1 MKIKRV
7 SMLGFKSFVDKLEI
21 GFPLGLSAIVGPNGC
36 GKSNIVDAIRWAMG
50 EQSARLLRGRQ
61 MEDVI
66 FNGTADHKPF
76 GMAEVSILFENGDGS
91 FPLQYSHA
99 AELAVT
105 RRLFRSG
112 ESEYLI
118 NNVPCRLK
126 DIQEIFM
133 DTGLGNRA
141 YSIIGQGQITTII
154 EQKPEETR
162 AMIEEAAG
170 ITKYKKKADESL
182 RKIEATQA
190 NLQRV
195 EDILG
200 EVEKQM
206 RSLKR
211 QSAKAK
217 RYKAIGQEIQR
228 LELILSAHAFQELKE
243 ESSER
248 MKSAEALVREE
259 IGRSTE
265 YSRVQAKIESM
276 NLELEEKDREVTSL
290 REAHLKA
297 KEKVSKK
304 EAMVEAMAAE
314 KRMQTELERRLE
326 KDKEDLSR
334 RLGELEK
341 ERGLL
346 LERIQEV
353 KEKAAS
359 IEEEISLVET
369 RAKNRQE
376 LLKEIREVFEQARA
390 RVHSGMSKEASLTQE
405 SGFLARRIG
414 EITDSRTRLEKEREE
429 VRAKMETLLQA
440 AGRKGELRKALVEKL
455 NEIEKDVSGEE
466 QRCHDLEQIRRH
478 LESDLKDAQT
488 ALSVDESRLASLRS
502 LLDNFEGYKVGVRT
516 IMKAEDLEAK
526 REGRIKGLVADVIQA
541 DPKYEQ
547 ALEAVLGDKLQ
558 YILVESLRDGQ
569 QAVEYLKVRA
579 KGKSSFVPVADLNG
593 NGDNGSSSG
602 FPLLRDLVKSP
613 EAYKP
618 VVDVLLGNAALA
630 EDLNQAL
637 SAWEEYGKNQCLVTL
652 EGDMIDRS
660 GILTGGKQAQSF
672 SGILARKREMKE
684 LVAAVVSHG
693 KRLEEIKGR
702 LEEAVQEKE
711 ERESI
716 LATLKEE
723 KLDGQDKVN
732 ELDKA
737 NFQLSHELDQMDRL
751 SQRISDELDQRDRE
765 QNKHKETLTRVES
778 ELLVCKEKRA
788 SEEAFFQQKEMELRE
803 SEEEFER
810 FRNELAR
817 LRMNHSLSKE
827 EQRGFTREVE
837 RIDDFVREAQ
847 ETFRRI
853 EGDVVAAQESQE
865 DCVKKEEAIR
875 DELKGLYAQLGQAE
889 EAVNQA
895 DLERNQFKNLIR
907 EEEKKA
913 EFVRG
918 EVEALKEKIHT
929 ARMEQSE
936 IGFKMDGLVEMTRG
950 KYDLHL
956 PDIYQEYLGGEMPEA
971 EVRERLEHQKKLK
984 GRLGEVNLTAI
995 QEHEAL
1001 KERYTFI
1008 TTQRQDLLDSIASL
1022 QEAIRKINKTC
1033 LERFMETFHL
1043 VDEKLKT
1050 VFPILFNGGTANLK
1064 LVDEAKPLES
1074 GVLVEVQ
1081 PPGKKLSHMALL
1093 SGGEKAL
1100 VAMALI
1106 FAIYLIKPSP
1116 FLLLDEVD
1124 APLDEANIDR
1134 FNELLKEIRKYSQ
1147 IILVTHNRRS
1157 MEIVDRLYG
1166 VTMERQGVSKVVTVS
1181 LEGFQLH

>member
-1 MKIKRV
+1 M
-7 SMLGFKSFVDKLEI
+7 
-21 GFPLGLSAIVGPNGC
+21 
-36 GKSNIVDAIRWAMG
+36 
-50 EQSARLLRGRQ
+50 
-61 MEDVI
+61 
-66 FNGTADHKPF
+66 
-76 GMAEVSILFENGDGS
+76 
-91 FPLQYSHA
+91 
-99 AELAVT
+99 
-105 RRLFRSG
+105 
-112 ESEYLI
+112 
-118 NNVPCRLK
+118 PCRLK

-141 YSIIGQGQITTII
+141 YSIIGQGQITMII

-170 ITKYKKKADESL
+170 ITKFKKKVDESQ

-217 RYKAIGQEIQR
+217 RFKAIGQEIQR
-228 LELILSAHAFQELKE
+228 LELILNAHAYEQMKN

-248 MKSAEALVREE
+248 MKSAEALVQEE
-259 IGRSTE
+259 IGRSADHAR
-265 YSRVQAKIESM
+265 SQARIESM
-276 NLELEEKDREVTSL
+276 NLELEEKDGGIASL
-290 REAHLKA
+290 REAHLRA

-334 RLGELEK
+334 RMGELDK
-341 ERGLL
+341 ERALL
-346 LERIQEV
+346 LERIENV
-353 KEKAAS
+353 KAKAAS

-369 RAKNRQE
+369 RAKNRQD
-376 LLKEIREVFEQARA
+376 LLKEIREVFEDARA
-390 RVHSGMSKEASLTQE
+390 RVQSGMSKEASLTQE

-414 EITDSRTRLEKEREE
+414 EITDSRMRLENEREE
-429 VRAKMETLLQA
+429 VKGKMETLLQA
-440 AGRKGELRKALVEKL
+440 AERKREVRDALVEKL
-455 NEIEKDVSGEE
+455 RAIEADVSREE
-466 QRCHDLEQIRRH
+466 QRCHDLEQIRRR
-478 LESDLKDAQT
+478 LESDLKDAET

-541 DPKYEQ
+541 EPKYEQ

-558 YILVESLRDGQ
+558 YILVEKLRDGQ

-593 NGDNGSSSG
+593 NGDLGSSNG
-602 FPLLRDLVKSP
+602 FPLLRELVKAP
-613 EAYKP
+613 EPYKT
-618 VVDVLLGNAALA
+618 VVNVLLGNAALV
-630 EDLNQAL
+630 DNLDQAL
-637 SAWEEYGKNQCLVTL
+637 SAWEEHGKNQCLVTL
-652 EGDMIDRS
+652 DGDMVDRS
-660 GILTGGKQAQSF
+660 GILTGGRQAQSF

-684 LVAAVVSHG
+684 LEAAVAGHR
-693 KRLEEIKGR
+693 KKIAEFRGR
-702 LEEAVQEKE
+702 LEEALAEKE
-711 ERESI
+711 ERESV
-716 LATLKEE
+716 LVTLKEE
-723 KLDGQDKVN
+723 KLESQDRVN

-737 NFQLSHELDQMDRL
+737 NFQLSHELDQLEKL

-765 QNKHKETLTRVES
+765 QNRHKETLTRIES
-778 ELLVCKEKRA
+778 ELVACKEKRA
-788 SEEAFFQQKEMELRE
+788 SEEAFFQEKEVELRE
-803 SEEEFER
+803 SEEEFDR
-810 FRNELAR
+810 FRNELAG

-853 EGDVVAAQESQE
+853 EGDILAAREGQEN
-865 DCVKKEEAIR
+865 CVQKEEIFR
-875 DELKGLYAQLGQAE
+875 EELKGLYAQLGRAE
-889 EAVNQA
+889 ETVNAA
-895 DLERNQFKNLIR
+895 DLDRSRFKSLIR
-907 EEEKKA
+907 EEEKNA
-913 EFVRG
+913 EAVRA

-936 IGFKMDGLVEMTRG
+936 IGFKMDGLVEMTRE
-950 KYDLHL
+950 KYALHL
-956 PDIYQEYLGGEMPEA
+956 PDIYQEYLGGEMSEA
-971 EVRERLEHQKKLK
+971 EVREKLEHQKKLK

-1001 KERYTFI
+1001 KERYVFI

-1022 QEAIRKINKTC
+1022 HEAIRKINRTC
-1033 LERFMETFHL
+1033 LERFSETFKL

-1064 LVDEAKPLES
+1064 LVDESKPLES

-1116 FLLLDEVD
+1116 FLMLDEVD

-1134 FNELLKEIRKYSQ
+1134 FNDLLREIRKYSQ

-1166 VTMERQGVSKVVTVS
+1166 VTMERQGVSKIVTVS
-1181 LEGFQLH
+1181 LEGFQVH

>member
-21 GFPLGLSAIVGPNGC
+21 AFPLGLSAIVGPNGC

-66 FNGTADHKPF
+66 FNGTLDHKPL

-170 ITKYKKKADESL
+170 ITKYKKKVDESQ

-217 RYKAIGQEIQR
+217 RFKAIGQEIQR
-228 LELILSAHAFQELKE
+228 LELILNAHAYQELKE

-248 MKSAEALVREE
+248 MKSAEALVQEE
-259 IGRSTE
+259 IGRSAE
-265 YSRVQAKIESM
+265 YSRIQAKIESM
-276 NLELEEKDREVTSL
+276 NLELEEKDKGIASL
-290 REAHLKA
+290 REVYLKA
-297 KEKVSKK
+297 KERVSKK
-304 EAMVEAMAAE
+304 ETMVEAMAAE
-314 KRMQTELERRLE
+314 KRMQTELERRLD
-326 KDKEDLSR
+326 KDKEDLLR

-346 LERIQEV
+346 LERIEAV
-353 KEKAAS
+353 KAKAAS
-359 IEEEISLVET
+359 IEEETSLVEA

-390 RVHSGMSKEASLTQE
+390 RVHSGMSKEASLTHE

-440 AGRKGELRKALVEKL
+440 AERKRALREALVEKL
-455 NEIEKDVSGEE
+455 REIEADFSGEE

-478 LESDLKDAQT
+478 LESDLKDAET
-488 ALSVDESRLASLRS
+488 ALSLDQSRLASLRS

-558 YILVESLRDGQ
+558 YILVEKLRDGQ
-569 QAVEYLKVRA
+569 QAVEYLKARA
-579 KGKSSFVPVADLNG
+579 KGKSSFVPMADLNG
-593 NGDNGSSSG
+593 NGDSGNSNG
-602 FPLLRDLVKSP
+602 FPLLRELVKTAEP
-613 EAYKP
+613 YKA

-637 SAWEEYGKNQCLVTL
+637 SAWEEHGKNQCLVTL
-652 EGDMIDRS
+652 EGDMVDRS

-684 LVAAVVSHG
+684 LQAAVVSHG
-693 KRLEEIKGR
+693 KRLEEIKGK
-702 LEEAVQEKE
+702 LEEAVREKE

-716 LATLKEE
+716 LVGLE
-723 KLDGQDKVN
+723 G
-732 ELDKA
+732 
-737 NFQLSHELDQMDRL
+737 
-751 SQRISDELDQRDRE
+751 
-765 QNKHKETLTRVES
+765 
-778 ELLVCKEKRA
+778 
-788 SEEAFFQQKEMELRE
+788 
-803 SEEEFER
+803 
-810 FRNELAR
+810 
-817 LRMNHSLSKE
+817 
-827 EQRGFTREVE
+827 
-837 RIDDFVREAQ
+837 REA
-847 ETFRRI
+847 RWP
-853 EGDVVAAQESQE
+853 
-865 DCVKKEEAIR
+865 
-875 DELKGLYAQLGQAE
+875 GQ
-889 EAVNQA
+889 
-895 DLERNQFKNLIR
+895 
-907 EEEKKA
+907 
-913 EFVRG
+913 G
-918 EVEALKEKIHT
+918 E
-929 ARMEQSE
+929 
-936 IGFKMDGLVEMTRG
+936 
-950 KYDLHL
+950 
-956 PDIYQEYLGGEMPEA
+956 
-971 EVRERLEHQKKLK
+971 
-984 GRLGEVNLTAI
+984 
-995 QEHEAL
+995 
-1001 KERYTFI
+1001 
-1008 TTQRQDLLDSIASL
+1008 
-1022 QEAIRKINKTC
+1022 
-1033 LERFMETFHL
+1033 
-1043 VDEKLKT
+1043 
-1050 VFPILFNGGTANLK
+1050 
-1064 LVDEAKPLES
+1064 
-1074 GVLVEVQ
+1074 
-1081 PPGKKLSHMALL
+1081 
-1093 SGGEKAL
+1093 
-1100 VAMALI
+1100 
-1106 FAIYLIKPSP
+1106 
-1116 FLLLDEVD
+1116 
-1124 APLDEANIDR
+1124 
-1134 FNELLKEIRKYSQ
+1134 
-1147 IILVTHNRRS
+1147 
-1157 MEIVDRLYG
+1157 
-1166 VTMERQGVSKVVTVS
+1166 
-1181 LEGFQLH
+1181 